1 MWQAS
6 HLCPVLKY
14 MCFLYLY
21 LRCYLYMYLHLYTS
35 GFGCVT
41 TKTVVA
47 GIRVGSNR
55 LEQHTHHNVT
65 PYLYL
70 YFYLYL
76 YLYLRLCLR
85 LCFYWNPCQ
94 QQLACRSILIA
105 RKYHPP
111 VGLFCVVSISCLL
124 GCGRGCL
131 LHYISNKQWF
141 AYKSPSQFTSTDQ
154 KNYFQHIFTHD
165 NAC

>member
-6 HLCPVLKY
+6 HLCPVLSI
-14 MCFLYLY
+14 CLF
-21 LRCYLYMYLHLYTS
+21 CTCI
-35 GFGCVT
+35 CVVT
-41 TKTVVA
+41 CTCTCICTRQVLVVWQPRRSWLEYVSA
-47 GIRVGSNR
+47 ATGW
-55 LEQHTHHNVT
+55 EQHTHHNVT

-94 QQLACRSILIA
+94 QQLAGRSILIA

-154 KNYFQHIFTHD
+154 KNYFQHIFTQD

>member
-1 MWQAS
+1 MS
-6 HLCPVLKY
+6 
-14 MCFLYLY
+14 FLYLY

-70 YFYLYL
+70 YLYSPVCACICICVCVCVL
-76 YLYLRLCLR
+76 IGIPVSSN
-85 LCFYWNPCQ
+85 W
-94 QQLACRSILIA
+94 LAVAYSLQENITHLL
-105 RKYHPP
+105 
-111 VGLFCVVSISCLL
+111 VFSVWCLL
-124 GCGRGCL
+124 VASL
-131 LHYISNKQWF
+131 VVVVVVFYISNKQ
-141 AYKSPSQFTSTDQ
+141 
-154 KNYFQHIFTHD
+154 
-165 NAC
+165 